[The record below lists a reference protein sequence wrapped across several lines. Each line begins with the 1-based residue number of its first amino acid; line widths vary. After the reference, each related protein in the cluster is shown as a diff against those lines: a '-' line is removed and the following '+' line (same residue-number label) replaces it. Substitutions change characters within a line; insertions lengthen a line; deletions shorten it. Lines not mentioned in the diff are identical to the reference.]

1 MIAMS
6 DAPMSR
12 RSFQL
17 GLAAGGL
24 AFGAASI
31 VEAQEKPARPAADTG
46 DAKKE
51 IVAEAVV
58 PTPERDY
65 PAPGFKPRFRKPQTG
80 GILVQDF
87 VIYSHFDLEMVEYL
101 LRRDASLVNATM
113 DWGGGDWESG
123 LGAAAHIGRPDIA
136 EFLIDRGA
144 RLDIF
149 AAAML
154 GHLDVVKSLLTAH
167 PQLFYA
173 RGPHGIPLLSH
184 AKAGKERSAETL
196 AFLQEFQKTAPKPVV
211 PPPAP
216 PMMPAAAGGS
226 TNTSTAPAK

>member
-1 MIAMS
+1 MS

-24 AFGAASI
+24 AFGAVSI
-31 VEAQEKPARPAADTG
+31 VEAQEKAARPAAGTADPE
-46 DAKKE
+46 KE
-51 IVAEAVV
+51 IVAEAVI

-65 PAPGFKPRFRKPQTG
+65 PAPGFQPRFRKPQTG
-80 GILVQDF
+80 SILVQDF

-154 GHLDVVKSLLTAH
+154 GHLEVVKSLLAAH

-184 AKAGKERSAETL
+184 ARAGKERAAETL
-196 AFLQEFQKTAPKPVV
+196 EFLLEFQKTAPKPVV
-211 PPPAP
+211 PPTAP
-216 PMMPAAAGGS
+216 PAMPAQGAGTRATPS
-226 TNTSTAPAK
+226 K